1 MNKKPLAVIILA
13 AGKGTRM
20 KSDQPKVMH
29 GLAGLPMI
37 NWLLRTVEGV
47 SAQKIMVVC
56 GPDMPDLEAA
66 VSAHKNAEIV
76 IQKERNGTG
85 GAARIAMDALEKSHG
100 GTFDGDIL
108 ILLGDTPLIKA
119 QTIQHLIDS
128 KAEAG
133 LSVLGMHCN
142 NPTGYGRLIT
152 SKDQNLLKIVEE
164 KDATAE
170 EKSIQSVNTGAFCVD
185 GTKLSSWLSQITN
198 NNAQGEFYATDL
210 PEIAASDGAQAKV
223 AMTYDGSE
231 VQGCNSRSDLATLEN
246 TLQNRLRKQV
256 MDQGVTMID
265 PKTVYLSH
273 DTEIASDVL
282 IEPNVFFGP
291 GVSVEQGVHIKAFC
305 HFEGA
310 TLGKNIT
317 IGPFAR
323 LRPGTTLGDEVRIG
337 NFVEV
342 KNSTIGNRS
351 KINHLG
357 YVGDTEMAEDV
368 NFSAGAITVNYD
380 GFQKHKTHIGKDVM
394 VGSNVNLVAPV
405 SIDDGAFLAAGS
417 TITEDVPAD
426 ALSVERTRAEI
437 RKGWAAQY
445 RKMKARAKSKL
456 KNK

>member
-29 GLAGLPMI
+29 NLAGLPMI
-37 NWLLRTVEGV
+37 NWLLRTVKALH
-47 SAQKIMVVC
+47 AQKIIVVC
-56 GPDMPDLEAA
+56 GPDMPDLKAEI
-66 VSAHKNAEIV
+66 SAYENAEIV

-85 GAARIAMDALEKSHG
+85 GAARVAMDVLEKSYG
-100 GTFDGDIL
+100 GVFDGDIL
-108 ILLGDTPLIKA
+108 ILLGDTPLITV
-119 QTIQHLIDS
+119 QTIQNLIDS
-128 KAEAG
+128 KAGVG
-133 LSVLGMHCN
+133 LSVLGMHRN
-142 NPTGYGRLIT
+142 NPIGYGRLIT
-152 SKDQNLLKIVEE
+152 DKDQNLIKIVEE
-164 KDATAE
+164 KDASSD

-185 GTKLSSWLSQITN
+185 GSQLSSWLSQITN

-210 PEIAASDGAQAKV
+210 PEIAARDGAKAKV
-223 AMTYDGSE
+223 AMTYDTSE
-231 VQGCNSRSDLATLEN
+231 VQGCNSRSDLADLEK
-246 TLQNRLRKQV
+246 TLQSRLRKQV

-265 PKTVYLSH
+265 PTTVYLSY
-273 DTEIASDVL
+273 DTKIASDVL

-291 GVSVEQGVHIKAFC
+291 DVMVEGGAHIKAFC

-310 TLGKNIT
+310 KIGKDVT

-323 LRPGTTLGDEVRIG
+323 LRPGTKLGDEVRIG

-342 KNSTIGNRS
+342 KNSNVGNRS

-380 GFQKHKTHIGKDVM
+380 GFQKHKTNIGKDVM

-405 SIDDGAFLAAGS
+405 SIDDGAFLAAGA

-437 RKGWAAQY
+437 RQGWAAQY
-445 RKMKARAKSKL
+445 RKMKARAKNKL
-456 KNK
+456 KSK